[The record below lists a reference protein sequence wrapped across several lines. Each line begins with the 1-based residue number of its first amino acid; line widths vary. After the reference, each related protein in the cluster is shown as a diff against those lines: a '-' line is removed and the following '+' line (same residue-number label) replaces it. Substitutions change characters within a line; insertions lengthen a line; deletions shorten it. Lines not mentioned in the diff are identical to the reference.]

1 MWTGGR
7 GQDSSSERMSGW
19 FEFWGSRE
27 VERTREGI
35 EYSRIQKNTEEY
47 SRMDWIVDRIE
58 ALLPTTGTSSTIQ
71 LINRVEWSRMGW
83 ILSGEVERSRKGVE

>member
-19 FEFWGSRE
+19 FEFWGSRQ

-35 EYSRIQKNTEEY
+35 EYSRIQQDGLDHGE
-47 SRMDWIVDRIE
+47 VDRIV

-71 LINRVEWSRMGW
+71 LINTVEWSRMGW

>member
-1 MWTGGR
+1 MWTDGR

-35 EYSRIQKNTEEY
+35 EYSRIQQYGLDRGE
-47 SRMDWIVDRIE
+47 VDRVLT
-58 ALLPTTGTSSTIQ
+58 LLPTTGTSSTIQ
-71 LINRVEWSRMGW
+71 LIKERVELGRIETDGLDSRG
-83 ILSGEVERSRKGVE
+83 VEKSSKGVE

>member
-19 FEFWGSRE
+19 FEFWGSRQ

-35 EYSRIQKNTEEY
+35 EYGRIQQ
-47 SRMDWIVDRIE
+47 DGLDRVLT
-58 ALLPTTGTSSTIQ
+58 LLPTTGTSSTIQ
-71 LINRVEWSRMGW
+71 LIKERVE
-83 ILSGEVERSRKGVE
+83 

>member
-35 EYSRIQKNTEEY
+35 EYSRIQWDGLDRGE
-47 SRMDWIVDRIE
+47 VDRIV
-58 ALLPTTGTSSTIQ
+58 ALLPTTDTSSIVG
-71 LINRVEWSRMGW
+71 LVKKRERNRVEWSKIGR
-83 ILSGEVERSRKGVE
+83 ILGE

>member
-35 EYSRIQKNTEEY
+35 EYSRIQQNGLDRGE
-47 SRMDWIVDRIE
+47 VDRVLT
-58 ALLPTTGTSSTIQ
+58 LLPTTGTSSTIQ
-71 LINRVEWSRMGW
+71 LIKERVE
-83 ILSGEVERSRKGVE
+83 